1 MQLAEIHNWDLQ
13 KQKLSE
19 GVFIKLIEQL
29 VKDIGEESY
38 YFPLL
43 DLHVNEQDRIVSIVK
58 QLFLALFDR
67 DLERFSQVLYLVDL
81 PEKITKKVF
90 STASEMDW
98 DLFANQ
104 IVRRELLKVVLRA
117 HYSNNNELDS

>member
-58 QLFLALFDR
+58 QLFLALFDQ